1 MSRLS
6 RLRRHPVAYAGL
18 ALLGAAT
25 LAGAG
30 VLAVAPAS
38 AFPSHGTPD
47 HSNQTL
53 TPIKHLVVIFDENIS
68 FDHYFGT
75 YPTATN
81 ADGTAFHAA
90 PGTPKA
96 NTLVTSGTLTTNPN
110 LYPPSRLS
118 PAQALTCDQNHG
130 YAAEQAAV
138 DAGKLDMFVQ
148 KTSTDTCT
156 GAFGQPG
163 LVMDYYDGNTV
174 TGLWNYAQNYA
185 MSDNMWDTG
194 FGPSTPG
201 ALNLVSGQ
209 THGGTAYDP
218 KTGAVLPA
226 STAVQSPTAAGVGT
240 VIGDPDPAY
249 DDCSDNDHT
258 SSSAVVGMSGK
269 NVGDLLNARGVS
281 WGWFQGGFT
290 PTTAWNGS
298 AGSYAKCDATT
309 ANIGGATP
317 KDYSPH
323 HNPFSYYKS
332 TSNPH
337 HLPPTSTTAIG
348 HTDQANHQ
356 YDLTSFDA
364 ALKSDNLPAVSFL
377 KAPEAQ
383 DGHAAYSDPL
393 DEQKFLVN
401 EINALQKSDSW
412 SSTAVVV
419 TYDDSDGWYDHVAPT
434 VANGSH
440 DAAVDSA
447 VCTNVAKVAGG
458 YADRCGPSQRLPF
471 LLISPWAAQNKVD
484 HTAIEQTSVLRF
496 IENNWLTGR
505 IGDASFDAR
514 AGSIGGLFDWFHPQQ
529 RQVLLDPASG
539 AVTKVVSTKP
549 HWPAPPRN
557 GWLTQP

>member
-1 MSRLS
+1 MSRLN
-6 RLRRHPVAYAGL
+6 RLRRHPVASAGL

-25 LAGAG
+25 LVGAG

-38 AFPSHGTPD
+38 AFPAHGTPD
-47 HSNQTL
+47 HSHQTQ

-75 YPTATN
+75 YPKAANTDGTTFTAAANTPATN
-81 ADGTAFHAA
+81 
-90 PGTPKA
+90 
-96 NTLVTSGTLTTNPN
+96 TLASSGTLTSNPN
-110 LYPPSRLS
+110 LYAPTRLT
-118 PAQALTCDQNHG
+118 PAQALTCDQNHS

-138 DAGKLDMFVQ
+138 DNGKMDLFVQ
-148 KTSTDTCT
+148 KTESDTCT
-156 GAFGQPG
+156 GAFAQPG

-185 MSDNMWDTG
+185 MSDNMWDTT

-201 ALNLVSGQ
+201 ALNLISGQ

-226 STAVQSPTAAGVGT
+226 STSVQSKNAAGVGT
-240 VIGDPDPAY
+240 VIGDPDPVY
-249 DDCSDNDHT
+249 DDCSGSDHT
-258 SSSAVVGMSGK
+258 STSALVGMAGK

-290 PTTAWNGS
+290 PTTAWNGQ

-323 HNPFSYYKS
+323 HNPFAYYKS

-337 HLPPTSTTAIG
+337 HLPPTSTQAIG

-356 YDLTSFDA
+356 YDLTSFDKALA
-364 ALKSDNLPAVSFL
+364 ANNLPAVSFL

-383 DGHAAYSDPL
+383 DGHAGYSDPL

-401 EINALQKSDSW
+401 EINALQKSKDW
-412 SSTAVVV
+412 KSTAVVV

-434 VANGSH
+434 IANGSN
-440 DAAVDSA
+440 DPAVDSA
-447 VCTNVAKVAGG
+447 VCTSVTKIAGG

-484 HTAIEQTSVLRF
+484 HTAIEQTSPLKF
-496 IENNWLTGR
+496 IEDNWGTGR

-514 AGSIGGLFDWFHPQQ
+514 AGSLNGLFDWRHPQH
-529 RQVLLDPASG
+529 REVLLDPASG
-539 AVTKVVSTKP
+539 AVSQVVPT
-549 HWPAPPRN
+549 HGHGDDGDDNR
-557 GWLTQP
+557 

>member
-1 MSRLS
+1 MSRLP
-6 RLRRHPVAYAGL
+6 RLRRNPAGLAGL
-18 ALLGAAT
+18 ALAGAAA

-30 VLAVAPAS
+30 ILAGAPAIAS
-38 AFPSHGTPD
+38 PGHGTPATSA
-47 HSNQTL
+47 HTQ

-75 YPTATN
+75 YPAAANT
-81 ADGTAFHAA
+81 DGTPFTAA
-90 PGTPKA
+90 KNTPKA
-96 NTLVTSGTLTTNPN
+96 NTLVTSGTLTKNPN
-110 LYPPSRLS
+110 LYAPARLT

-138 DAGKLDMFVQ
+138 NGGRMDQFVQ
-148 KTSTDTCT
+148 KTETDTCT
-156 GAFGQPG
+156 GAFGEPG

-185 MSDNMWDTG
+185 MSDNMWDTT

-201 ALNLVSGQ
+201 ALNLISGQ

-218 KTGAVLPA
+218 KTGAVLA
-226 STAVQSPTAAGVGT
+226 TSTAVQSPNAQHVGT

-269 NVGDLLNARGVS
+269 NVGDLLNSRGVT

-290 PTTAWNGS
+290 PTTAWDGTS
-298 AGSYAKCDATT
+298 GGYAKCDATT

-337 HLPPTSTTAIG
+337 HLAPTSVKAIG
-348 HTDQANHQ
+348 HTDRANHQ
-356 YDLTSFDA
+356 YDLTAFDA
-364 ALKSDNLPAVSFL
+364 ALKADNLPAVSFL

-401 EINALQKSDSW
+401 EINAIQKSDSW
-412 SSTAVVV
+412 SSTAIVV
-419 TYDDSDGWYDHVAPT
+419 TYDDSDGWYDHVAPKVT
-434 VANGSH
+434 NGSS
-440 DAAVDSA
+440 DAAVDST
-447 VCTNVAKVAGG
+447 VCTSVKKVAGG

-471 LLISPWAAQNKVD
+471 LVVSPWAAQNSID
-484 HTAIEQTSVLRF
+484 HSPIEQASVLRF
-496 IENNWLTGR
+496 IEQNWHTGR
-505 IGDASFDAR
+505 IGDASFDTR
-514 AGSIGGLFDWFHPQQ
+514 AGSIGGLFDWSHPQQ
-529 RQVLLDPASG
+529 REVLLDPASG
-539 AVTKVVSTKP
+539 AVSKVIPTRS
-549 HWPAPPRN
+549 HWPAPPHH
-557 GWLTQP
+557 GWDAQS

>member
-1 MSRLS
+1 MFRPS
-6 RLRRHPVAYAGL
+6 RLRRSPIALAGVAL
-18 ALLGAAT
+18 AGAAA

-30 VLAVAPAS
+30 ILAGAPAS
-38 AFPSHGTPD
+38 ANAGGSHAD
-47 HSNQTL
+47 HSDQTA
-53 TPIKHLVVIFDENIS
+53 TPIKHLVVIFDENVS

-75 YPTATN
+75 YPN
-81 ADGTAFHAA
+81 AANTDGTPFTAA
-90 PGTPKA
+90 ANTPKA
-96 NTLVTSGTLTTNPN
+96 DTLTTSGTLTNNPN
-110 LYPPSRLS
+110 LYAPKRLAS
-118 PAQALTCDQNHG
+118 SQAVTCDQNHS

-138 DAGKLDMFVQ
+138 DGGKMDLFVQ
-148 KTSTDTCT
+148 KTESDTCT
-156 GAFGQPG
+156 GAYGAPG

-185 MSDNMWDTG
+185 MSDNSWDTT

-201 ALNLVSGQ
+201 ALNLISGQ
-209 THGGTAYDP
+209 THGGTAYDA
-218 KTGAVLPA
+218 KTGAVLTT
-226 STAVQSPTAAGVGT
+226 STAVQSANAQGVGT

-290 PTTAWNGS
+290 PTTAWNGQ

-309 ANIGGATP
+309 ANIAGATP

-323 HNPFSYYKS
+323 HSPFQYYKS

-337 HLPPTSTTAIG
+337 HLPPTSVKAIG

-364 ALKSDNLPAVSFL
+364 ALKADNLPAVSFL

-383 DGHAAYSDPL
+383 DGHAGYSDPI

-401 EINALQKSDSW
+401 EINAIQKSDSW

-419 TYDDSDGWYDHVAPT
+419 AYDDSDGWYDHVAPKVT
-434 VANGSH
+434 NGS
-440 DAAVDSA
+440 DDPAVDST
-447 VCTNVAKVAGG
+447 VCTSVKHAAGG
-458 YADRCGPSQRLPF
+458 YADRCGPSQRLP
-471 LLISPWAAQNKVD
+471 LLVVSPWAAQNRVD
-484 HTAIEQTSVLRF
+484 HTATDQASILRF
-496 IENNWLTGR
+496 IEGNWRTGR
-505 IGDASFDAR
+505 IGDASFDTSS
-514 AGSIGGLFDWFHPQQ
+514 GSLGGLFDWWHPQQ
-529 RQVLLDPASG
+529 REVLLDPASG
-539 AVTKVVSTKP
+539 AVSSVVPTRP
-549 HWPAPPRN
+549 HWPAPPRG
-557 GWLTQP
+557 GWDVQP